1 MDRRARGLDFEP
13 GSWDPFQQLACV
25 GVEAVECF
33 PLGFAWDGE
42 AAVTNQ
48 SHARHRDEVLE
59 LGGWTAAEDDHI
71 RQQRYELLQ
80 CLKGFG
86 LSASRGGVL
95 HDLGQGAVEVG
106 NQDYFAWLYTS

>member
-1 MDRRARGLDFEP
+1 MPESAK
-13 GSWDPFQQLACV
+13 
-25 GVEAVECF
+25 
-33 PLGFAWDGE
+33 PLVSALVVSRNAKE
-42 AAVTNQ
+42 
-48 SHARHRDEVLE
+48 
-59 LGGWTAAEDDHI
+59 
-71 RQQRYELLQ
+71 ELLQ